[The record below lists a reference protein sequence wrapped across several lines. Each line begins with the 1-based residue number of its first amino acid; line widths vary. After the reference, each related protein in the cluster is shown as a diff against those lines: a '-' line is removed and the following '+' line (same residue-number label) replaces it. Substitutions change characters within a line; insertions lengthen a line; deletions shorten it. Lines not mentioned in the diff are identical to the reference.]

1 MASLVCT
8 LGKWL
13 ALQHG
18 CRWADPNGEQRG
30 STQSSDILKHK
41 PQKICDITTSHTIRQ
56 SHLPFNPIVHLMK
69 YCLTNAIYKLTSH
82 LMVRYWIFSPLTAEA
97 MEDITSL
104 TYCSR
109 ILIWSFTIKR
119 KRYVSPAFDY
129 KRITVVSISEKIPAM
144 PAKNGNSL
152 MMLTSLITA
161 IHD

>member
-1 MASLVCT
+1 MSKLGNVCTTHLKIAQSVYPTLCCKGQWKGWQDGWALGSKWWVASLVCT

-18 CRWADPNGEQRG
+18 CLWADPNGEQRG
-30 STQSSDILKHK
+30 SIQSSDILKHK

-104 TYCSR
+104 T
-109 ILIWSFTIKR
+109 
-119 KRYVSPAFDY
+119 
-129 KRITVVSISEKIPAM
+129 
-144 PAKNGNSL
+144 
-152 MMLTSLITA
+152 
-161 IHD
+161 